1 MKKANKI
8 LVKTGQYKVA
18 NNSHTLITHGL
29 GSCVALTLY
38 DEEKKIGGMLHYILP
53 ENPNNMKKAK
63 YADTGIELMLKKMNE
78 GGANSSRL
86 KAKLAGGAVM
96 FGSLLKD
103 VENSI
108 GNRNV
113 RMAREILNGFGITIT
128 GEDVGGDY
136 GRSVTF
142 SLSTGMVR
150 INSYV
155 KGEKTF

>member
-18 NNSHTLITHGL
+18 DNSHTLITHGL

-53 ENPNNMKKAK
+53 ENPDNMKKAK
-63 YADTGIELMLKKMNE
+63 YADTGIELMLRKMKE
-78 GGANSSRL
+78 HGANSSRL

-103 VENSI
+103 VGNSI

-113 RMAREILNGFGITIT
+113 RMARAILNGFGITIT

-150 INSYV
+150 INSYA

>member
-18 NNSHTLITHGL
+18 DNSHTLITHGL
-29 GSCVALTLY
+29 GSCVVLTLY

-53 ENPNNMKKAK
+53 ENPDNMKKAK
-63 YADTGIELMLKKMNE
+63 YADTGIELMLRKMKE
-78 GGANSSRL
+78 YGASSSRL

-142 SLSTGMVR
+142 ILSTGMVR
-150 INSYV
+150 INSYA
-155 KGEKTF
+155 KGEKTL

>member
-63 YADTGIELMLKKMNE
+63 YADTGIELMLKKMKE